1 MIKFLTEVNAA
12 HGIMIKQ
19 QYGAV
24 NQNPFM
30 FGWGDELPHPESKQF
45 NRVYENLPIVYRCL
59 NIRAN
64 NISMLPIR
72 AMRRDREGNEVDI
85 SEMFPLITKK
95 PNPFQTRLDFWAES
109 SLRLDSQGELF
120 WNLDRGAR
128 GEIVGIYADWRSDE
142 VEIIPDP
149 QTLYRGFIRTVN
161 GKKITL
167 PPADVFYV
175 KYLDLNN
182 PLRGLS
188 PIRAAQNNVELQLNN
203 YMFLKK
209 FYEQGMSLGGV
220 FTTDSSLNDATKV
233 RMSKDLRQHYEGVK
247 NMHRFIVVDN
257 GLKFQP
263 LNKMSLHDAEITAL
277 MAMDKEEIANVYGI
291 PPEIAS
297 LGNRTY
303 ENMATAMKFLW
314 EHTLIPHN
322 ASILAQINDY
332 LVPILAAGSKF
343 DNVTIEFDYSEVP
356 ALQEDMEHKARV
368 YDIGVRAGALSRNE
382 MRQDVFKK
390 DPIEDESF
398 DVPGTGSIPA
408 GDGNPFNQNIEPPEP
423 KALKAFTTSELDEYW
438 HKKIKQ
444 IETHEDRIRSEMV
457 AYFDRQE
464 AAVLERVEAE
474 FADDLKGKRQKE
486 FEMIDLI
493 FNLQQWVEELK
504 EIGSPLIVAA
514 ITAAAEEW
522 ISDGVFN
529 ATDPAVR
536 FAMGERVRLFSTL
549 PNETTRIE
557 LQRVIREG
565 FEAGDDIEGLK
576 ARIKKVFSQAKDYRA
591 QLIARTEA
599 VGASNFGTQKG
610 LEQGG
615 WPFKT
620 WVTSRDRRVRCSHK
634 IDGQTVP
641 VTSKFQLQSGCE
653 DGSSGVQMEFPKDY
667 NERCIMRGA
676 RTING

>member
-1 MIKFLTEVNAA
+1 MIKFLSQVNAA
-12 HGIMIKQ
+12 HGIVIKQ
-19 QYGAV
+19 QYGTV

-30 FGWGDELPHPESKQF
+30 FGWGDEYAHPESEQF

-64 NISMLPIR
+64 NISMLPIK

-85 SEMFPLITKK
+85 SEQFPLITKK

-120 WNLDRGAR
+120 WNLDRNR
-128 GEIVGIYADWRSDE
+128 QNQIVGIYADWRSE
-142 VEIIPDP
+142 EIEIMPDP

-161 GKKITL
+161 GKEITL
-167 PPADVFYV
+167 PPSDVFYI

-188 PIRAAQNNVELQLNN
+188 PIRAAKNNVVLQLNS
-203 YMFLKK
+203 YAFLKK

-220 FTTDSSLNDATKV
+220 FTTDTSLNDATKA
-233 RMSKDLRQHYEGVK
+233 RLSKDLRQRYEGVE

-257 GLKFQP
+257 GLKFEA
-263 LNKMSLHDAEITAL
+263 LNKMSLHDAEMTAL
-277 MAMDKEEIANVYGI
+277 MALDKEEIANVYGI

-322 ASILAQINDY
+322 AGILANINDY
-332 LVPILAAGSKF
+332 LVPVLAAGSKF
-343 DNVTIEFDYSEVP
+343 DNVSIEFDYSKVP
-356 ALQEDMEHKARV
+356 ALQEDIEHKAKV
-368 YDIGVRAGALSRNE
+368 YDIGVRAGAISRNE

-390 DPIEDESF
+390 DPVKDESF
-398 DVPGTGSIPA
+398 DVPGTGQPA
-408 GDGNPFNQNIEPPEP
+408 PVEPAPASDPAAP
-423 KALKAFTTSELDEYW
+423 KMFKAFSTSELDEYW
-438 HKKIKQ
+438 HKKIKE
-444 IETHEDRIRSEMV
+444 IETHEESLRSEMIS
-457 AYFDRQE
+457 YFDRQE
-464 AAVLERVEAE
+464 AEVLERVEAE
-474 FADDLKGKRQKE
+474 FADDLAKGQKE
-486 FEMIDLI
+486 LEMIDLI
-493 FNLQQWVEELK
+493 FNMQQWVEELK
-504 EIGSPLIVAA
+504 NVGSPLIIAA

-522 ISDGVFN
+522 ISEGVFN

-536 FAMGERVRLFSTL
+536 FAMGERVRLFSVKIS
-549 PNETTRIE
+549 ETTRIE
-557 LQRVIREG
+557 IQSAIRDG

-576 ARIKKVFSQAKDYRA
+576 ARIKKVFIKAKDYRA

-615 WPFKT
+615 WPYKT
-620 WVTSRDRRVRCSHK
+620 WVTSRDKRVRCSHK
-634 IDGQTVP
+634 IDGQTIP
-641 VTSKFQLQSGCE
+641 VTSKFQLQSGCD
-653 DGSSGVQMEFPKDY
+653 DGSSGRQMDFPMDY

>member
-1 MIKFLTEVNAA
+1 MMKFLSNVNAA
-12 HGIMIKQ
+12 HGIVIKQ

-30 FGWGDELPHPESKQF
+30 FDWGDEYAHPESEQF

-64 NISMLPIR
+64 NISMLPIK
-72 AMRRDREGNEVDI
+72 AVRRDREGKEVDI
-85 SEMFPLITKK
+85 SDMFPLVTKK

-120 WNLDRGAR
+120 WNLDRNRQGQ
-128 GEIVGIYADWRSDE
+128 IVGIYADWRSE
-142 VEIIPDP
+142 EIEILPDP
-149 QTLYRGFIRTVN
+149 QTLYRGFVRTVN
-161 GKKITL
+161 GKEITL
-167 PPADVFYV
+167 LPSDVFYV
-175 KYLDLNN
+175 KYIDLNN

-188 PIRAAQNNVELQLNN
+188 PIRAAKNNVVLQLNS
-203 YMFLKK
+203 YAFLKK

-220 FTTDSSLNDATKV
+220 FTTEAGLAPDTKT
-233 RMSKDLRQHYEGVK
+233 RIAKDLRQYHEGLQ
-247 NMHRFIVVDN
+247 NMHRFMVVDN

-263 LNKMSLHDAEITAL
+263 LNKMSLHDAEMTAL
-277 MAMDKEEIANVYGI
+277 MDLDKEEIANVYGI

-303 ENMATAMKFLW
+303 ENLATAMVYLW
-314 EHTLIPHN
+314 EQTLIPHN
-322 ASILAQINDY
+322 AAILAQINDY
-332 LVPILAAGSKF
+332 LVPVLAAGSRF
-343 DNVTIEFDYSEVP
+343 DNVSIEFDYSKVP

-368 YDIGVRAGALSRNE
+368 YDIGVRAGAISRNE

-398 DVPGTGSIPA
+398 DVPGAAPA
-408 GDGNPFNQNIEPPEP
+408 PATEPLQESEPPAP
-423 KALKAFTTSELDEYW
+423 KAFKAFTTSELDSYW
-438 HKKIKQ
+438 HKKIKE
-444 IETHEDRIRSEMV
+444 IETHEEALRSGLV
-457 AYFDRQE
+457 SYFDRQE
-464 AAVLERVEAE
+464 AEVLERVEAE
-474 FADDLKGKRQKE
+474 FADDLKGKAQKE

-493 FNLQQWVEELK
+493 FNMQQWVEDLK
-504 EIGSPLIVAA
+504 NVGSPLIIAA

-522 ISDGVFN
+522 ISEGVFN

-536 FAMGERVRLFSTL
+536 FAMGERVRLFSTR
-549 PNETTRIE
+549 PNEKTRIE
-557 LQRVIREG
+557 IQRVIREG

-576 ARIKKVFSQAKDYRA
+576 NRIKKVFSQAKDYRA

-615 WPFKT
+615 WPYKT
-620 WVTSRDRRVRCSHK
+620 WVTSRDKRVRCSHK

-641 VTSKFQLQSGCE
+641 VTSKFQLQSDCD
-653 DGSSGVQMEFPKDY
+653 DGSSGRQMDFPMDY